1 MKVAIATKC
10 VFILGLLL
18 ATTYWMNSQC
28 VISHNQWACNFQL
41 FFITRNVNKNVTSNQ
56 LMGVFVNISKHYVC
70 IDNNLFLAPP
80 LQSPLIHKWK
90 GERSRSKNTLPKNLN
105 YNMFYFCRMAYSR
118 SLEKSLDGVKDIE
131 VSQNKKRLSS
141 HASLTIV
148 DKTRNRSSTQEKN
161 LPLWLGFKAMNALNS
176 NKGLPKESH
185 KSVSELI
192 KLGMYENE
200 ALECQDCIPSYQ
212 FVSQELWPNKNILE

>member
-18 ATTYWMNSQC
+18 ATTYWINSQC

-80 LQSPLIHKWK
+80 YKTHLFISGK
-90 GERSRSKNTLPKNLN
+90 GKGQGAKILYQKTSIIICFTFVEWPTL
-105 YNMFYFCRMAYSR
+105 
-118 SLEKSLDGVKDIE
+118 
-131 VSQNKKRLSS
+131 
-141 HASLTIV
+141 
-148 DKTRNRSSTQEKN
+148 
-161 LPLWLGFKAMNALNS
+161 
-176 NKGLPKESH
+176 
-185 KSVSELI
+185 
-192 KLGMYENE
+192 E
-200 ALECQDCIPSYQ
+200 ALKSR
-212 FVSQELWPNKNILE
+212 